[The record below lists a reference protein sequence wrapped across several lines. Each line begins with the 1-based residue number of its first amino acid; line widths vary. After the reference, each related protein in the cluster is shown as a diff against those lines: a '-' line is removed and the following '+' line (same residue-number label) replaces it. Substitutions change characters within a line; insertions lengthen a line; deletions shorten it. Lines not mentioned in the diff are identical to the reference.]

1 MSFLY
6 KIQAYH
12 FLLCFSLFSSYIAF
26 SKIQIKGLC
35 QPYVK
40 QVYWNHF
47 SNSICLL
54 GVSLSNFDNSY
65 NISNFFMIIFIMVI
79 CDQRSLM
86 LLLKL
91 RGVPWAAPI
100 GDRELNW

>member
-26 SKIQIKGLC
+26 FKIQIKGLC
-35 QPYVK
+35 QPYIK

-54 GVSLSNFDNSY
+54 GLSLL
-65 NISNFFMIIFIMVI
+65 IIFF
-79 CDQRSLM
+79 
-86 LLLKL
+86 
-91 RGVPWAAPI
+91 AAKN
-100 GDRELNW
+100 GEALYSQQKQD